1 MYFDDLLITGISVNV
16 IKEFKQEMSN
26 QFDMSDLGK
35 LEYYL
40 GIEVEQGNDFI
51 ELKQSA
57 YARKILEKEG
67 LSDCNPTKYPLDPNE
82 QIRKDEG
89 GKLVDVTQFKSMVG
103 GLRYLVHTRPDIAFA
118 VGVLSRFMEHP
129 IVLHMNTAKRILRYI
144 KGTLDYGLVYSRKN
158 NNNTLTGYSDSD
170 LAGNIEDRKSTGGV
184 AFYLND
190 SLII

>member
-1 MYFDDLLITGISVNV
+1 
-16 IKEFKQEMSN
+16 MSN

-57 YARKILEKEG
+57 YARKILENEG
-67 LSDCNPTKYPLDPNE
+67 LSDCNPTKYPLDHNE
-82 QIRKDEG
+82 QITKDEG

-103 GLRYLVHTRPDIAFA
+103 GLRYLVHTRPDITFV

-129 IVLHMNTAKRILRYI
+129 IVLHMNATKRILRYI

-158 NNNTLTGYSDSD
+158 NNNALTGYSDSD